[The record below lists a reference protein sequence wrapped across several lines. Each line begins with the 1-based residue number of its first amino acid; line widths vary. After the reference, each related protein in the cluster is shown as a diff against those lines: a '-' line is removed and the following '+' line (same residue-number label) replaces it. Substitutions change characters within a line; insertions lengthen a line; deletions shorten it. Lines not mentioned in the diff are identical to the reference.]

1 METPEDKFREVRAAL
16 AHVGF
21 PDESV
26 ARSRI
31 CDVLGERGGI
41 PTYLDNHMLGVLS
54 RGTSNRGEADM
65 LKLYCARLIGSEP
78 RFLSWEE
85 RQSQLQ
91 AFGFYTEVDYR
102 GMLYSQGTSAPY
114 EWRGQACFKTV
125 YEIALYPLMLA
136 EVRPQNIVELGAG
149 AGGSAAWFRDMC
161 MALNVDATVH
171 AIDLNTDDRTQ
182 PGIITYRGDCIEW
195 LQERRRDRKLVG
207 VPLLVIEDFHG
218 DLEETLGALDD
229 LLRPGDYLVIEDAIP
244 KQAAMARALRH
255 RPYVIDSRYT
265 DFFGVNSTSAVN
277 GILKRI

>member
-1 METPEDKFREVRAAL
+1 MDTPEDRFREVRAAL
-16 AHVGF
+16 AHAGF

-31 CDVLGERGGI
+31 RDVLGERGGI

-78 RFLSWEE
+78 RFLRWEE

-91 AFGFYTEVDYR
+91 TFGFYTEVDYR

-136 EVRPQNIVELGAG
+136 ELRPQIIVELGAG

-161 MALNVDATVH
+161 LALDLDATVH
-171 AIDLNTDDRTQ
+171 AIDLNADDRTQ
-182 PGIITYRGDCIEW
+182 PGIVTYRRDCIEW
-195 LQERRRDRKLVG
+195 LQEQHRDRKLVG
-207 VPLLVIEDFHG
+207 APLLVIEDFHG

-229 LLRPGDYLVIEDAIP
+229 LTRPGDYLVIEDAIP
-244 KQAAMARALRH
+244 KQAAMARALRN